1 MRAAVAKIVRI
12 LRENPGI
19 DTSGLRMMVTD
30 EGHTD
35 ESFRIA
41 LHQALLDP
49 GTHIAELPEMPW
61 LPRTCKT

>member
-1 MRAAVAKIVRI
+1 MDMFMRAAVAKIVRI

-41 LHQALLDP
+41 LHQA
-49 GTHIAELPEMPW
+49 IMIQMS
-61 LPRTCKT
+61 R

>member
-19 DTSGLRMMVTD
+19 DTSRLRMMITD

-41 LHQALLDP
+41 LHHAIMIQ
-49 GTHIAELPEMPW
+49 MPH
-61 LPRTCKT
+61 